1 MSGATLERNSTNG
14 PRTAGEDEMQNE
26 QTAAAA
32 PRTPDAAPARGG
44 RRRAVLAVVALA
56 VLALG
61 AWGVNRYLW
70 GRTHISTDNAQVEGH
85 ITPVLARTGGFVG
98 QVRVADNES
107 VHAGDTL
114 VVLDDRDLRA
124 RLAQAEAELSA
135 LLATVGT
142 EGRVGQA
149 AAQVGAARASAAAA
163 TAGIGQARAA
173 ADKARSDLRRIE
185 ALAARNI
192 VSQQQLDAVRAASAA
207 ADAQLVAAQRGAAAA
222 EEQVTAARA
231 GLQGADA
238 RVAAARAARDQVA
251 LQLSYTRVVAPADGV
266 IARRGV
272 EAGQL
277 VQPGQPLMT
286 VVPLRD
292 VWVVANLNETDIA
305 SVQPGDEVE
314 FTVDAYPGRS
324 FHGRVESLSPAT
336 GARFS
341 LLPPDNAT
349 GNYTKVV
356 QRIPVKI
363 AVDASRADAAHPL
376 RPGMSAEVVV
386 STGTAPGAKV
396 AGR

>member
-1 MSGATLERNSTNG
+1 MSSGTIERNSTRG
-14 PRTAGEDEMQNE
+14 TAPAGETQMQNDP
-26 QTAAAA
+26 TSPAAA
-32 PRTPDAAPARGG
+32 PAKGRG
-44 RRRAVLAVVALA
+44 RKPVVLALVGLA
-56 VLALG
+56 VLALA
-61 AWGVNRYLW
+61 AWGVNRW
-70 GRTHISTDNAQVEGH
+70 MWSRTHITSDNAQVEGH
-85 ITPVLARTGGFVG
+85 ITPVLARAGGFVND
-98 QVRVADNES
+98 VRVSDNQP

-124 RLAQAEAELSA
+124 KLAQSEAELSA

-142 EGRVGQA
+142 GGRIGQA
-149 AAQVGAARASAAAA
+149 EAQVGAARASAAAV
-163 TAGIGQARAA
+163 TAQIAQARAG
-173 ADKARSDLRRIE
+173 ADKAHADLARIE
-185 ALAARNI
+185 ALASRNI
-192 VSQQQLDAVRAASAA
+192 VSQQQLDATRAAAQA
-207 ADAQLVAAQRGAAAA
+207 ADAQLVAAQRQAAAA
-222 EEQVTAARA
+222 QEQVTAAQA

-251 LQLSYTRVVAPADGV
+251 LQLSYTRVVAPSDGV

-292 VWVVANLNETDIA
+292 VWVVANLNETAIA
-305 SVQPGDEVE
+305 NVQPGDPVE
-314 FTVDAYPGRS
+314 FTVDAYPGRR
-324 FHGRVESLSPAT
+324 FHGKVESLSPAT

-349 GNYTKVV
+349 GNFTKVV

-363 AVDASRADAAHPL
+363 HVDESRPDAAHPL

-386 STGTAPGAKV
+386 TTK
-396 AGR
+396 

>member
-1 MSGATLERNSTNG
+1 MSSTTIERHSTST
-14 PRTAGEDEMQNE
+14 RTAGETQMQSNE
-26 QTAAAA
+26 TAA
-32 PRTPDAAPARGG
+32 PVKGGG
-44 RRRAVLAVVALA
+44 RKRVVLALVGLA
-56 VLALG
+56 VLVLA
-61 AWGVNRYLW
+61 AWGVNRW
-70 GRTHISTDNAQVEGH
+70 MWSRTHVSSDNAQVEGH

-98 QVRVADNES
+98 EVRVTDNQA
-107 VHAGDTL
+107 VKAGDTL

-124 RLAQAEAELSA
+124 RLAQAEAELAA

-149 AAQVGAARASAAAA
+149 EAQVGAARASASAVSAQIA
-163 TAGIGQARAA
+163 QARAG
-173 ADKARSDLRRIE
+173 ADKAHADLTRIE
-185 ALAARNI
+185 TLAARNI
-192 VSQQQLDAVRAASAA
+192 VSQQQLDATRAAAQA
-207 ADAQLVAAQRGAAAA
+207 ADAQLLAAQRTAAAA
-222 EEQVTAARA
+222 QEQVAVAQA

-251 LQLSYTRVVAPADGV
+251 LQLSYTRVIAPADGV
-266 IARRGV
+266 IAKRGV

-305 SVQPGDEVE
+305 DVQPGDQVE
-314 FTVDAYPGRS
+314 FTVDAYPGRA

-336 GARFS
+336 GAKFS

-363 AVDASRADAAHPL
+363 RVDESRADAAHPL

-386 STGTAPGAKV
+386 STGTAQHAQV

>member
-1 MSGATLERNSTNG
+1 MSSGTIERDSIST
-14 PRTAGEDEMQNE
+14 RASGETQMQSNE
-26 QTAAAA
+26 S
-32 PRTPDAAPARGG
+32 AAPAAPAKSGG
-44 RRRAVLAVVALA
+44 RKRVVLAVAALA
-56 VLALG
+56 VLALAG
-61 AWGVNRYLW
+61 WGVNRYLW
-70 GRTHISTDNAQVEGH
+70 SRTHISSDNAQVEGH

-98 QVRVADNES
+98 EVRVGENEQVR
-107 VHAGDTL
+107 AGDTL

-124 RLAQAEAELSA
+124 KLAQADAELNA

-149 AAQVGAARASAAAA
+149 AAQVGAARANAAAV
-163 TAGIGQARAA
+163 TAQIAQARAG
-173 ADKARSDLRRIE
+173 ADKAHADLARIQ

-192 VSQQQLDAVRAASAA
+192 VSQQQLDATRAAAQA
-207 ADAQLVAAQRGAAAA
+207 ADAQLLAAQRTASAAQ
-222 EEQVTAARA
+222 EQVTAAQA

-251 LQLSYTRVVAPADGV
+251 LQLSYTRIVAPSDGV
-266 IARRGV
+266 IARRAV

-286 VVPLRD
+286 VVPLGD

-305 SVQPGDEVE
+305 EVQPGDEVE
-314 FTVDAYPGRS
+314 FTVDAYPGRG

-336 GARFS
+336 GAKFS

-363 AVDASRADAAHPL
+363 RVDGSRADAAHPL

-386 STGTAPGAKV
+386 TTGTAPKQV